1 MRKNNPASLIN
12 CFPTSQIASTV
23 PDQYLVGIE
32 PENVDLGFRRL
43 SFSHLAVWWL
53 TSYHTARRLRSPV
66 LGAMGGSAIMDFA
79 QKRQF
84 VKGFQFATLL
94 NLLGRIVTMPRY
106 TYKQQLKIFGALTVL
121 IMAEEEENAERAR
134 NMKARKIWSRN
145 WLKRR
150 TEGSQYKNLVQELA
164 LEDENGYRNW
174 MRLDRRQFH
183 EVLELIRPAIS
194 RQDTNMRAA
203 VSAEE
208 RLAITL
214 RHLATVKNVLGNPAI
229 ATKGDIFYRL
239 VGCRGF
245 FRDWWDIDWV
255 QPRDDLSRAPGAL
268 LSSCSAGFRPEAFDS
283 GGLGLTITCVGW
295 PS

>member
-1 MRKNNPASLIN
+1 
-12 CFPTSQIASTV
+12 
-23 PDQYLVGIE
+23 
-32 PENVDLGFRRL
+32 
-43 SFSHLAVWWL
+43 
-53 TSYHTARRLRSPV
+53 
-66 LGAMGGSAIMDFA
+66 
-79 QKRQF
+79 
-84 VKGFQFATLL
+84 
-94 NLLGRIVTMPRY
+94 MPRY
-106 TYKQQLKIFGALTVL
+106 TYKQQVNILGALTVL

-174 MRLDRRQFH
+174 MRLDRCQFH

-214 RHLATVKNVLGNPAI
+214 RHLATGESQQSLGLPVPGQPASI
-229 ATKGDIFYRL
+229 SMIIPSVCTAIYEAL
-239 VGCRGF
+239 
-245 FRDWWDIDWV
+245 
-255 QPRDDLSRAPGAL
+255 QPDYMRAPTTQDEWRHVAAEFHRQGNYPNCLGA
-268 LSSCSAGFRPEAFDS
+268 AMGKEF
-283 GGLGLTITCVGW
+283 
-295 PS
+295 